1 MKGGKN
7 ISKLFKLYK
16 SDPDIYKSGRY
27 MYLAKSASYLYIKG
41 DILYFKCFWHICIV
55 TNHPGMSGTLSNFLP
70 LFRKGPGW
78 PSSGPL
84 SRNSNVH
91 LFSHIP
97 NAGPLP
103 IMRSNIHLR
112 MRSWK
117 GWCPRAHKCST
128 NVCMIAGTAAASYSS
143 MAEIQ
148 LRQPLL
154 WRWTPFKT
162 TREV

>member
-1 MKGGKN
+1 MATNFWFNDRSGVKTFDVDTRSTKNFLEYSTRTGFCPKIKMKGGKN
-7 ISKLFKLYK
+7 ISKLSKLYK

-41 DILYFKCFWHICIV
+41 DILYCKCFWHICIV
-55 TNHPGMSGTLSNFLP
+55 TNHPEMSGTLPNFLP

-97 NAGPLP
+97 NAGPLS

-112 MRSWK
+112 MRS
-117 GWCPRAHKCST
+117 
-128 NVCMIAGTAAASYSS
+128 
-143 MAEIQ
+143 
-148 LRQPLL
+148 
-154 WRWTPFKT
+154 
-162 TREV
+162 